1 MTLHFA
7 FLFHIYQPPTQ
18 IAPVLKQIVNESYRP
33 IFETIRKFPLA
44 KISLNINATL
54 TEQLNDYGFNDVIN
68 SIGDLAKKGQI
79 EFTGSGK
86 FHPLLPLLPEPEVIR
101 QIKLNNETNKKFFGS
116 YNPRGFF
123 PPEMAVSEEI
133 YRPIREMGF
142 DWIIMSGVANTLP
155 KFPTDF
161 ISTHPDTSLKL
172 IFRDD
177 IISNDVGFDKI
188 KKIEHFFRRLRYR
201 QTDKDYYVILA
212 LDGETFGHHVKHG
225 IQHFLLPLFR
235 SLEYRDDIQM
245 CTISDIVDM
254 YPKDHPQVPKDS
266 SWSTMEF
273 DITEKNPF
281 PLWLDRRNE
290 LHVELYRIIMFATTS
305 VHLAAKY
312 EHSMNDENL
321 KIYKN
326 ARNFLDRG
334 LHSCTQWWGSKRP
347 WYSPDMI
354 LRGINEILLALINAK
369 RSLPKN
375 AEDVREV
382 FESIMNGVLTSQN
395 KIILAL

>member
-18 IAPVLKQIVNESYRP
+18 IPPVLKQIVNESYRP
-33 IFETIRKFPLA
+33 IFETLRKHPLA

-54 TEQLNDYGFNDVIN
+54 TEQLNDYGFHDVIN
-68 SIGDLAKKGQI
+68 SIGDLANKGQI

-86 FHPLLPLLPEPEVIR
+86 FHPLLPLLPEPEVFR

-133 YRPIREMGF
+133 YEPIRKMGF
-142 DWIIMSGVANTLP
+142 DWIIMSGIANTLP
-155 KFPTDF
+155 NFPTDF
-161 ISTHPDTSLKL
+161 ISTHPKTSLKL
-172 IFRDD
+172 VFRDD
-177 IISNDVGFDKI
+177 VISNDVGFDKI
-188 KKIEHFFRRLRYR
+188 NTIDHFIRRLNYR
-201 QTDKDYYVILA
+201 HTDKDYYVLLA
-212 LDGETFGHHVKHG
+212 MDGETFGHHVKHG
-225 IQHFLLPLFR
+225 IQNFLKPLFQ
-235 SLEYRDDIQM
+235 SLQYRDDIQM
-245 CTISDIVDM
+245 CTISEIIDK
-254 YPKDHPQVPKDS
+254 YPKSHPQVPKDS
-266 SWSTMEF
+266 SWSTMDI
-273 DITEKNPF
+273 DITENNPF

-290 LHVELYRIIMFATTS
+290 LHVELYRLIMFATTA

-312 EHSMNDENL
+312 EHSMNDE
-321 KIYKN
+321 KKSIYKN

-354 LRGINEILLALINAK
+354 LRGINEILLALINSK
-369 RSLPKN
+369 RSLPEN
-375 AEDVREV
+375 ADAVKEV

-395 KIILAL
+395 KIIQAL

>member
-1 MTLHFA
+1 MTIHFA

-18 IAPVLKQIVNESYRP
+18 IPPVLKQIANESYRP
-33 IFETIRKFPLA
+33 IFETLRKYPLA

-54 TEQLNDYGFNDVIN
+54 TEQLNDYGFNDIIN
-68 SIGDLAKKGQI
+68 SIGDLANKGQI

-133 YRPIREMGF
+133 YGPIRKMGF
-142 DWIIMSGVANTLP
+142 DWIIMSGIANTLP

-161 ISTHPDTSLKL
+161 ISIHPETSLKL

-188 KKIEHFFRRLRYR
+188 NTIEHFFRRLSYR
-201 QTDKDYYVILA
+201 HIDKDYYVILA
-212 LDGETFGHHVKHG
+212 MDGETFGHHVKHG
-225 IQHFLLPLFR
+225 IRNFLKPLFQ
-235 SLEYRDDIQM
+235 SLEYREDVCM
-245 CTISDIVDM
+245 CTISEIIDKF
-254 YPKDHPQVPKDS
+254 PKENPQVPKDS

-273 DITEKNPF
+273 DITENNPF

-290 LHVELYRIIMFATTS
+290 LHVELYRLIMFATTA
-305 VHLAAKY
+305 VHLSAKY
-312 EHSMNDENL
+312 KHSMNMEKKNL
-321 KIYKN
+321 YKN

-354 LRGINEILLALINAK
+354 LRGINEILLALINSK
-369 RSLPKN
+369 RSLPEN
-375 AEDVREV
+375 AEGVKEV

-395 KIILAL
+395 KIIQAL